1 MSSNCQN
8 CQFWLANNKGQDKMR
23 LPVVPEQ
30 ITITHDSKN
39 DSVSVAGLG
48 EVTFI
53 QDPTAKTYEWT
64 CWFPAVPHRGSL
76 KKTLK
81 TPQTYVDK
89 IEEWIASRK
98 PVKLTITGTKINCYC
113 SIESWNYYEKGGDPD
128 TLYYTIKLKEY
139 KDVSVRK
146 LDMTPPAPARKPT
159 TTGGGSGGQPAN
171 NYKKGK
177 VKTNGSRL
185 MLRKKAS
192 TSSAILK
199 KMPNGSA
206 LTIKSKSGG
215 WYAVIYKG
223 THGYAYAKWVKVT
236 S

>member
-1 MSSNCQN
+1 MSSK
-8 CQFWLANNKGQDKMR
+8 CQFWLANNKGKDKLR

-30 ITITHDSKN
+30 ITITHDSQN
-39 DSVSVAGLG
+39 ESVMVAGLG

-53 QDPTAKTYEWT
+53 QDPSAKTYEWT
-64 CWFPAVPHRGSL
+64 CWFPAVPHVGSL
-76 KKTLK
+76 HKTLK

-89 IEEWIASRK
+89 IEEWIASKK
-98 PVKLTITGTKINCYC
+98 PVKFTVTGTKINCYC

-128 TLYYTIKLKEY
+128 TYYYTIKLKEY
-139 KDVSVRK
+139 RDVSVRK
-146 LDMTPPAPARKPT
+146 LDMTPAPT
-159 TTGGGSGGQPAN
+159 STGGGSGGSGGSGGGSG
-171 NYKKGK
+171 YKNGK

-185 MLRKKAS
+185 MLRQKAS
-192 TSSAILK
+192 TSSKILK
-199 KMPNGSA
+199 KMPNGSK
-206 LTIKSKSGG
+206 LTIKSKVGS